1 MKQAILKDIGVI
13 QVLDVPEPEL
23 KKDEA
28 LIEVAACGLCG
39 SDVGSYLGKSLDLI
53 PVPRVCGHEFGGT
66 IKKLNGK
73 TKLKV
78 GDKVVV
84 SPIISCGNC
93 YYCKMGRDQLCIAAG
108 KGIQIPNIG
117 QARDGAFAEMI
128 AVPISNLIK
137 IPDDFDM
144 ELTGIIEPLAVAYAD
159 TKGIKDSN
167 AVIIGAGGLG
177 LIAVKLL
184 KQNNNRVI
192 AVDISNQSLNRAKK
206 AGADYAINIEDKK
219 RVEKIENFLEGG
231 FVDYVLNYHLSNDT
245 MDFAIEVVKKYGE
258 IKNMSTSDTK
268 IETDINATI
277 IKEIKMVGHM
287 AYTMEEFK
295 EAVNIIVDKEID
307 VKDIIS
313 AKFPLEKT
321 KEAFDYK
328 AKENVA
334 KVIIINEHFF
344 KQ

>member
-1 MKQAILKDIGVI
+1 MKKAVLKGIGDIEIVDGPEPILKDG
-13 QVLDVPEPEL
+13 
-23 KKDEA
+23 EA
-28 LIEVAACGLCG
+28 LVEVAACGLCH
-39 SDVGSYLGKSLDLI
+39 SDVDSYLGKSLDLI

-78 GDKVVV
+78 GDSVVV

-93 YYCKMGRDQLCIAAG
+93 YYCKMGRDQLCISAG
-108 KGIQIPNIG
+108 KGVQIPNIG

-128 AVPISNLIK
+128 AVPICNLIK

-144 ELTGIIEPLAVAYAD
+144 ELTGIIEPVAVAYAD

-167 AVIIGAGGLG
+167 VVIIGAGGIG
-177 LIAVKLL
+177 LIALKLL

-192 AVDISNQSLNRAKK
+192 AVDISSKSLERAKK
-206 AGADYAINIEDKK
+206 AGADYNVNIEDKK
-219 RVEKIENFLEGG
+219 RVEKIEDFLKGG

-245 MDFAIEVVKKYGE
+245 MDFAIAVIKKYGE
-258 IKNMSTSDTK
+258 IKNMSTSDEK

-277 IKEIKMVGHM
+277 IKEIKMIGHM

-295 EAVNIIVDKEID
+295 EAVDIIVGKKIN
-307 VKDIIS
+307 VKDVIS

-328 AKENVA
+328 IKENVA
-334 KVIIINEHFF
+334 KVIIVN
-344 KQ
+344 